1 MNETGQDLRAR
12 YRQLDTFL
20 GAYLYESWSQDYV
33 SPDDAFSDYLADA
46 AVEELQEF
54 LDEVNNLLGSDERL
68 RQAVGTLSRNFS
80 PRADYGWDERSW
92 LLSLRERAE
101 SELRRRR
108 PIVR

>member
-1 MNETGQDLRAR
+1 MNETSQDLRAR

-33 SPDDAFSDYLADA
+33 GPDDAFRDYLADA
-46 AVEELQEF
+46 RIEELRSF
-54 LDEVNNLLGSDERL
+54 LDEVNDLLGSDERL
-68 RQAVGTLSRNFS
+68 RQAVDALSRNFS

-101 SELRRRR
+101 SELQRR
-108 PIVR
+108 PVVR